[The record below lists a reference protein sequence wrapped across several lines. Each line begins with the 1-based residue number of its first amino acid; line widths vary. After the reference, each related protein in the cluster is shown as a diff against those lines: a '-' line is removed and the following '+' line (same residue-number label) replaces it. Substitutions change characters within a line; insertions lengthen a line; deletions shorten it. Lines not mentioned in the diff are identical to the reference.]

1 VTGTTDDFKS
11 VHFYHCIDLGGGR
24 ITDGDFDLRDHV
36 GRYGLPEDL
45 TGLRALDVGC
55 SSGFWSFEMERRG
68 ATVVSIDVA
77 AAGQDIWGVV
87 KAESGATTTSSA
99 LGPPGADATA
109 RSPYALVHQLLGSR
123 AEFRELSVYDLRP
136 EETGTFDL
144 VFCGSLL
151 MHLTDP
157 MRALERIASV
167 ARGLVVVSCTY
178 VETLDP
184 APAAA
189 FKLNPRSFWTPNP
202 ACLQAL
208 MCEAGLADV
217 REASRIDL
225 RHRRLGLDVP
235 HLVVHGRGRA
245 AEPAHR

>member
-1 VTGTTDDFKS
+1 MTRTPDDLTG

-24 ITDGDFDLRDHV
+24 VTDGDFDLRDHV
-36 GRYGLPEDL
+36 GRYGLPHDL
-45 TGLRALDVGC
+45 AGRRALDVGC

-68 ATVVSIDVA
+68 AAVVSIDVA
-77 AAGQDIWGVV
+77 ASGQDIWEVV
-87 KAESGATTTSSA
+87 QGEAAATTTTSA
-99 LGPPGADATA
+99 LGVPGAAGPA
-109 RSPYALVHQLLGSR
+109 RSPYALAHRALGSR
-123 AEFRELSVYDLRP
+123 AEFRELSVYDLSP
-136 EETGTFDL
+136 DKTGTFDV

-157 MRALERIASV
+157 FRALERIASV
-167 ARGLVVVSCTY
+167 ARGLVAVSCTY
-178 VETLDP
+178 IETPDP
-184 APAAA
+184 APMAA

-208 MCEAGLADV
+208 MREAGLTAV
-217 REASRIDL
+217 REEARVDL

-245 AEPAHR
+245 A